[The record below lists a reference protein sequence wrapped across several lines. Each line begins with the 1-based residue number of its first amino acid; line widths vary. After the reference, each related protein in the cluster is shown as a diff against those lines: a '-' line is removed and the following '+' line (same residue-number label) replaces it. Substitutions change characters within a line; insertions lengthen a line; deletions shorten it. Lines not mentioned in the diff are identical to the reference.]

1 MTGDMG
7 NTRRRPRQRG
17 APVSSPPRVS
27 TVRQE
32 WKRRAVFFLRA
43 INFSLDTDKSCHIMA
58 RVPHSKTS
66 KSPYR
71 VQVLDRALAAL
82 EVLASRSNECSLV
95 EICTTLKLHKST
107 AHRLMMV
114 LEQHRLV
121 DKNPDTGRY
130 RLGLKLF
137 EFGSKAI
144 GAIDL
149 RGHARPYLDR
159 LQRELRETVF
169 FCLLD
174 DGQVFYIEKIE
185 SQQSVRTGCTVGSR
199 APAYCTAVGKAM
211 LAELTDTDVN
221 DIIRRWGLKAVTP
234 NTITTASQLKAELR
248 AIRSRGFAID
258 NEEKEPGLRCVSA
271 AVRGDSGKLL
281 AALSVSGPAFRLTKE
296 RVPEI
301 GKAVMQ
307 AAGELSYELGYRPA
321 AMELVRGAVS

>member
-1 MTGDMG
+1 L
-7 NTRRRPRQRG
+7 
-17 APVSSPPRVS
+17 
-27 TVRQE
+27 
-32 WKRRAVFFLRA
+32 LRT
-43 INFSLDTDKSCHIMA
+43 INFSLDTGKSCHIMA

-82 EVLASRSNECSLV
+82 DVLASRSNECSLV

-169 FCLLD
+169 FCVLD

-248 AIRSRGFAID
+248 AIRSRGFAVD

-301 GKAVMQ
+301 GRAVMQ

-321 AMELVRGAVS
+321 AMELVRGAIS

>member
-1 MTGDMG
+1 LIL
-7 NTRRRPRQRG
+7 
-17 APVSSPPRVS
+17 S
-27 TVRQE
+27 
-32 WKRRAVFFLRA
+32 
-43 INFSLDTDKSCHIMA
+43 INFSLDIWNTFHNMA
-58 RVPHSKTS
+58 RVPHSKTG

-82 EVLASRSNECSLV
+82 DVLASRSTECSLV

-149 RGHARPYLDR
+149 RRHAKPYLDR
-159 LQRELRETVF
+159 LLRELGETVF

-174 DGQVFYIEKIE
+174 DGQVFYMEKME
-185 SQQSVRTGCTVGSR
+185 SQQSVRTACTVGSR

-211 LAELTDTDVN
+211 LAELTEAEVVG
-221 DIIRRWGLKAVTP
+221 IVRRWGLKAITP
-234 NTITTASQLKAELR
+234 NTITTASGLKSELR
-248 AIRSRGFAID
+248 AIRSRGYAID

-281 AALSVSGPAFRLTKE
+281 AALSVSGPAFRVTKE

-301 GKAVMQ
+301 GRAVMQ
-307 AAGELSYELGYRPA
+307 AAGELSDELGYRPA
-321 AMELVRGAVS
+321 PMELV